1 MPTRRR
7 FLQTA
12 VGAATVLFTTRPA
25 AAAALPMSLVEWF
38 DEQMKEDPGERA
50 RMERLVA
57 VARATEGDAARALQH
72 YDGKPS

>member
-25 AAAALPMSLVEWF
+25 AAAPPPSLVEWF
-38 DEQMKEDPGERA
+38 DDQMKDPVERA
-50 RMERLVA
+50 RMERFVA
-57 VARATEGDAARALQH
+57 VARASGGDAALALKH
-72 YDGKPS
+72 YDGTLD

>member
-7 FLQTA
+7 LLQTA

-25 AAAALPMSLVEWF
+25 AAAAPPVSLVEWF
-38 DEQMKEDPGERA
+38 REQMKDPGERA

-57 VARATEGDAARALQH
+57 VARATEGDAARALQY